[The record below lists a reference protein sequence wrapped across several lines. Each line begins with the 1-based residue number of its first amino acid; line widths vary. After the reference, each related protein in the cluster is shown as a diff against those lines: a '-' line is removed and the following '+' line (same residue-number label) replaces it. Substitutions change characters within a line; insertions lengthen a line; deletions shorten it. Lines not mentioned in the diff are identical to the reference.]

1 MSTLVLAAHGSR
13 DPRFDVTARRVA
25 DAVRV
30 ALPGVRV
37 ELAYLDLTAP
47 LLTDVLGTLS
57 GEVVVVPLLFGD
69 GFHSKVDL
77 PALIDGAVAANPRL
91 RVRQTPVV
99 GRYSPVPALVERLSE
114 VGLAADDGVLM
125 PAVGS
130 SDAGSDASIIE
141 RGHELSGVLG
151 RPVRTLFATRL
162 GRDGAAVREAVDDL
176 LAAGARRIAVSP
188 LFLSAGLLT
197 DRVERH
203 LDALDV
209 PIVVAGPVA
218 EHPSLVGAVTRL
230 YAHSKTAA
238 RCHLVTPNDSLVG

>member
-1 MSTLVLAAHGSR
+1 MTTLLLAAHGSR

-25 DAVRV
+25 DAVRG

-47 LLTDVLGTLS
+47 LISDVLADLS

-69 GFHSKVDL
+69 GYHSKADL
-77 PALIDGAVAANPRL
+77 PALIADAVAADPAL

-99 GRYSPVPALVERLSE
+99 GRYSPVPALADRLAES
-114 VGLAADDGVLM
+114 GLGPRDGVVML
-125 PAVGS
+125 AVGS

-141 RGHELSGVLG
+141 RGHELAGVLG

-162 GRDGAAVREAVDDL
+162 GRGGTAVSDAVDDL
-176 LAAGARRIAVSP
+176 LATGVDRIAVSP

-197 DRVERH
+197 DRAERF
-203 LDALDV
+203 LDALTV
-209 PIVVAGPVA
+209 PMVVAGPIA
-218 EHPSLVGAVTRL
+218 DHACLVDAVVRL
-230 YAHSKTAA
+230 YAAA
-238 RCHLVTPNDSLVG
+238 TVTRPARVGR